1 MDAKTI
7 KKALFQQKKL
17 KLPGNLYY
25 KTQIEFA
32 YNNNYIEG
40 STITKDETRSIYET
54 GTILTDTNKVI
65 VIKDV
70 TETQNHFTL
79 FNYMLDTID
88 KPLDEDM
95 IKKFHY
101 LLKNG
106 TVSEEDKETIMV
118 GEYKKLVN
126 YVGNITTSNPKNVLR
141 DMKELL
147 EWYKGIDKKSIE
159 DIIEFHVRFEK
170 IHPFQDGNG
179 RIGRMIM
186 FRECL
191 SNDIIPFYIEDRN
204 KSFYIRGINKYQTN
218 NEKGYLIDTCLN
230 SQDNYEM
237 IAKHFLENEDM

>member
-7 KKALFQQKKL
+7 KKALLQQKKL

-54 GTILTDTNKVI
+54 GTILTDNNKVI

-126 YVGNITTSNPKNVLR
+126 YVGDIITSNPKNVSR
-141 DMKELL
+141 DIKELL

-179 RIGRMIM
+179 RVGRMIM

>member
-7 KKALFQQKKL
+7 KKALLQQKKL

-88 KPLDEDM
+88 KPLNEDM
-95 IKKFHY
+95 IKK
-101 LLKNG
+101 
-106 TVSEEDKETIMV
+106 VSLFA
-118 GEYKKLVN
+118 KK
-126 YVGNITTSNPKNVLR
+126 
-141 DMKELL
+141 
-147 EWYKGIDKKSIE
+147 
-159 DIIEFHVRFEK
+159 
-170 IHPFQDGNG
+170 
-179 RIGRMIM
+179 
-186 FRECL
+186 
-191 SNDIIPFYIEDRN
+191 RN
-204 KSFYIRGINKYQTN
+204 S
-218 NEKGYLIDTCLN
+218 
-230 SQDNYEM
+230 
-237 IAKHFLENEDM
+237 